1 MEKEKKEKIIKY
13 INRAYEL
20 TKIKQRLEREYN
32 QKLKEMDSI
41 SVSCE
46 EIKASSIA
54 SKVENKAIDLVSLK
68 KDIDLHNL
76 KIQEVKREIACVI
89 DKLEDDTL
97 KNLLRLRY
105 LEFRK
110 WEDIA
115 YILGFTK
122 RHIHRKYNIALDR
135 LNKVYNNN

>member
-1 MEKEKKEKIIKY
+1 MTDRQKKDLIKY
-13 INRAYEL
+13 LNRAFKP
-20 TKIKQRLEREYN
+20 TKIKQRLEREYK
-32 QKLKEMDSI
+32 QKLKEIDSI

-68 KDIDLHNL
+68 KDIDLHNVKIEEL
-76 KIQEVKREIACVI
+76 KMEISCVI

-115 YILGFTK
+115 YILNYTI
-122 RHIHRKYNIALDR
+122 RHTHRKHNKALKEIFKI
-135 LNKVYNNN
+135 L